1 MQYYKVLFDDGEL
14 LLQEVFNGIIQRYC
28 DLAGVTV
35 TPPQCGS
42 QNMGDYLPTFTPPPD
57 PVAAAPV
64 ATNTTAPPDP
74 IQAAAPASIVGAPL
88 RVMTYDDKAQITR
101 IDYPQSGIYQLLD
114 YSDGRLRKI
123 TEVSSVG
130 VLYERYFYYDAWG
143 RFCEETQP

>member
-1 MQYYKVLFDDGEL
+1 
-14 LLQEVFNGIIQRYC
+14 
-28 DLAGVTV
+28 
-35 TPPQCGS
+35 
-42 QNMGDYLPTFTPPPD
+42 MGDYLPTFTPPPD

-74 IQAAAPASIVGAPL
+74 IQAAAPASMVGAPL